1 MSKSAGNRSD
11 PEGSIYPH
19 LLVNICLDLW
29 LHAVFSSWMFLSH
42 IYPPNMHQLSQ
53 DSPVAGPLHARA
65 VFAGNS
71 SSICFHGMRLPFGCN
86 KFRAIGSSYVHLD
99 LFHSPTSQAQ
109 TVPVIS
115 LFTGIGGL
123 ELAVSEP
130 TTQSFH
136 DSCKYILFI
145 FLLRFAHC
153 IAMAVDLNF
162 GESKSNM
169 PGNQSKNTKVEQDPW
184 CQQVLEC
191 RMSDGLL
198 ARCPIYDDVQTY
210 HPVPGSADGV
220 LAGFPCQAP
229 CPGCVCFL
237 RFFLMP
243 AIWAPLVGDSARN
256 SGCQQERQAT
266 GIWRPPYIAGGCCV
280 QSYRWKPS
288 VSKLLLMT
296 LSWMQ
301 YKFNIQ

>member
-1 MSKSAGNRSD
+1 MQSVSPR
-11 PEGSIYPH
+11 
-19 LLVNICLDLW
+19 
-29 LHAVFSSWMFLSH
+29 LSH
-42 IYPPNMHQLSQ
+42 SMI
-53 DSPVAGPLHARA
+53 
-65 VFAGNS
+65 
-71 SSICFHGMRLPFGCN
+71 
-86 KFRAIGSSYVHLD
+86 
-99 LFHSPTSQAQ
+99 
-109 TVPVIS
+109 
-115 LFTGIGGL
+115 
-123 ELAVSEP
+123 LAS
-130 TTQSFH
+130 TFYCQ
-136 DSCKYILFI
+136 YI

-169 PGNQSKNTKVEQDPW
+169 PGNQSRNTKVEQDRW

-220 LAGFPCQAP
+220 LAGFPCQAA

-266 GIWRPPYIAGGCCV
+266 GI
-280 QSYRWKPS
+280 
-288 VSKLLLMT
+288 
-296 LSWMQ
+296 
-301 YKFNIQ
+301 